1 MTGGWAALV
10 GAAILGPRLGR
21 FENPAAFEG
30 HSTPLQIIG
39 TFLLWF
45 GWYMSPLPPP
55 HLRLRLRLRVRRSR
69 LHRRLRRSPPSRRY
83 GFNPG
88 STLYVHGYA
97 RDMAR
102 SAVTTTLSAASG
114 GLAGLYLKKSLPEKL
129 GGSGNYDVGH
139 TCNSLLGGCVARR
152 ARRVYLHLPLLQRR
166 PSPSLA
172 TTHCLIHRLTPAP
185 RTPSHPRV
193 SPDRPCSCAL
203 CVAASSA
210 SRRAAWLLIP
220 GRPSSSACSRPSSTT
235 PRRA

>member
-45 GWYMSPLPPP
+45 GWYEPPASPPPPPPPPPPRASLPPP
-55 HLRLRLRLRVRRSR
+55 PPPASLA
-69 LHRRLRRSPPSRRY
+69 PPSRRY